1 MILPIIYFSFNIYDH
16 LMALPIFFFDTVIF
30 YEFVHDGHCASG
42 WNEPNT
48 VQESILDCRNE
59 CAGRPDV
66 GFFAYKLGANCACYF
81 LKDGC
86 PDDDQHGDHDA
97 YLIVNKGGILLKIWM
112 LY

>member
-1 MILPIIYFSFNIYDH
+1 MTF
-16 LMALPIFFFDTVIF
+16 PIFFFGTVTL
-30 YEFVHDGHCASG
+30 YEVVHDGHCASG

-48 VQESILDCRNE
+48 IQESILGCRNE

-66 GFFAYKLGANCACYF
+66 GFFAYNGDNCACYF

-97 YLIVNKGGILLKIWM
+97 YLIVDKGGHLLHFSILIICFCDLPTYM
-112 LY
+112 S